1 MKDLKRKDREVLTML
16 SEGVP
21 DLLVCRRVG
30 VLPGEL
36 DKILTRIARLAEDA
50 STRPELAVTYERA
63 LRKRAENAAMS
74 LEGRFNA
81 LLDASPNAVLVI
93 NGTTGIIRQVNER
106 AAEMFGYATGEL
118 VGRSMEDLVPAKF
131 RPIHP
136 AYRVG
141 FLNSVRKRE
150 MGYHPPI
157 AALRSDGLEIEMAIA
172 LTASEADDEVMVVCT
187 EFHRWTAQKSSA
199 DHAVV
204 V

>member
-21 DLLVCRRVG
+21 DLLVCRKVG
-30 VLPGEL
+30 VFPGEL
-36 DKILTRIARLAEDA
+36 AATLARIAELAEDA

-63 LRKRAENAAMS
+63 LRKRAENAAKS

-93 NGTTGIIRQVNER
+93 NGTTGIIRQVNQR
-106 AAEMFGYATGEL
+106 ATEMFGYEAGDL
-118 VGRSMEDLVPAKF
+118 VGKSMEDLVPVKF
-131 RPIHP
+131 RAIHP
-136 AYRVG
+136 AYRIG

-157 AALRSDGLEIEMAIA
+157 AALRGDGSEIDMAIA

-187 EFHRWTAQKSSA
+187 EFHRWTAQKASA
-199 DHAVV
+199 DHAEVV
-204 V
+204 